1 MKVNRATVE
10 LIAGASPI
18 ADKPMHVYEGSP
30 EEQAG
35 SVQKFR
41 IRTTD
46 DLDFIFGLVTWPS
59 ARPEV
64 RAIEMLEGLSK
75 YERLVNAGR
84 LSLIPVDQDRWLAE
98 INVMKF
104 NGRDRQTLNRPTSDE
119 LNYLAGGDAEKL
131 LIDMGVK
138 KIGTRELL
146 VGDISTKRN
155 ALAVIVEAGDVK
167 AVAATFALTRVMAVM
182 FELGLDNDK
191 R

>member
-10 LIAGASPI
+10 LIAGSSPI
-18 ADKPMHVYEGSP
+18 ADKPMHVNEGSP

-84 LSLIPVDQDRWLAE
+84 LSLIPVDQDHWLAE

-119 LNYLAGGDAEKL
+119 LNFLAGGDAEKL
-131 LIDMGVK
+131 LIDMGVI

-146 VGDISTKRN
+146 VGDTSTKRN

-182 FELGLDNDK
+182 YELGLNND
-191 R
+191 

>member
-1 MKVNRATVE
+1 MQVNRAIVE
-10 LIAGASPI
+10 LIAGSSPI

-35 SVQKFR
+35 AVQKFR

-46 DLDFIFGLVTWPS
+46 DLNFIFGLVTWPS

-84 LSLIPVDQDRWLAE
+84 LSLIPVDQYLWLAE

-104 NGRDRQTLNRPTSDE
+104 NGRDRQTLNRPTPDE

-131 LIDMGVK
+131 LIDSGVK
-138 KIGTRELL
+138 KLGTRELL
-146 VGDISTKRN
+146 VGDTSTKRN
-155 ALAVIVEAGDVK
+155 ALAVTVEAGDVR

-182 FELGLDNDK
+182 YELGLENV
-191 R
+191 

>member
-1 MKVNRATVE
+1 MQVNRATVE
-10 LIAGASPI
+10 LIAGSSPI
-18 ADKPMHVYEGSP
+18 GDKPMHVHEGSP

-35 SVQKFR
+35 TVQKFR
-41 IRTTD
+41 ITTTD

-84 LSLIPVDQDRWLAE
+84 LSLIPVDQDLWLAE

-119 LNYLAGGDAEKL
+119 LNYLAGGDAEKML
-131 LIDMGVK
+131 FDNGVK
-138 KIGTRELL
+138 KLGTRELL
-146 VGDISTKRN
+146 VGDTSTKRN
-155 ALAVIVEAGDVK
+155 ALAVIVGAGDVK

-182 FELGLDNDK
+182 YELGWENDK